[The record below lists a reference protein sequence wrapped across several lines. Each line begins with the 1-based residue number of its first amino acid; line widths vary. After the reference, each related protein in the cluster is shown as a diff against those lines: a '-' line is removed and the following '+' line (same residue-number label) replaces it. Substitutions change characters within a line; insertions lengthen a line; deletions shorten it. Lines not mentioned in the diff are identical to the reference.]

1 MAALVQSFPQQ
12 SSTITMLQTRPSS
25 ASGLLQSTSQ
35 GQGHHQYPAST
46 TQMHLNGYHVSGG
59 VPTTYRGQTSMAP
72 GAPYGYTSTPGLSI
86 NSLRPQQGPYL
97 RTDQRTYSAPVVTS
111 LHAPDAGQAGH
122 RSRYPAP
129 ASISTSSSSSS
140 SELSAGTQ
148 QNLTR
153 DDSAIP
159 STAWV
164 ATRAP
169 RLQSTLITTPLAT
182 NFLAPNPPT
191 PTKPSPDR
199 YRRPAQRRTETLPS
213 PPTPQSGSVMHNT
226 NQTVTQPGQN
236 SNFPSMTG
244 YPGFPQTPSLPSTA
258 SSNMASFS
266 TNLALRAAVDDMHLR
281 RPTREEASR
290 YRRRSI
296 HTADLGNQSDAQL
309 RVIVPQAN
317 RQQDHQH
324 PLRSS
329 PVIPGRPASSPG
341 RSGTSESSISSRS
354 NQGGSSLVSEVLE

>member
-1 MAALVQSFPQQ
+1 
-12 SSTITMLQTRPSS
+12 MLQTRPSS

-35 GQGHHQYPAST
+35 AQGHHQYPAGT

-72 GAPYGYTSTPGLSI
+72 GASYGYTSTPGLSI

-97 RTDQRTYSAPVVTS
+97 RPDQRTYSAPVVTS
-111 LHAPDAGQAGH
+111 LHASDAGQAGH

-148 QNLTR
+148 QSFSR

-164 ATRAP
+164 AARAP
-169 RLQSTLITTPLAT
+169 RPQSTLITACPTP

-213 PPTPQSGSVMHNT
+213 PPTQQQNSLASTPQSGSVVLNA
-226 NQTVTQPGQN
+226 NQAFTQPGQSN
-236 SNFPSMTG
+236 NFPSTTG
-244 YPGFPQTPSLPSTA
+244 YPSFSQTPSLPSTA
-258 SSNMASFS
+258 TNNMAPLS
-266 TNLALRAAVDDMHLR
+266 TNPTLRAAVDDMHLR
-281 RPTREEASR
+281 RPAREEASR

-296 HTADLGNQSDAQL
+296 HTVDLGNQSDAQL
-309 RVIVPQAN
+309 RVIVPQEHS
-317 RQQDHQH
+317 QQDHQH

-329 PVIPGRPASSPG
+329 PVIPGRPASSPS
-341 RSGTSESSISSRS
+341 RSGTSENPTSSRS
-354 NQGGSSLVSEVLE
+354 NQAGSSLVSEVPE